1 MCAAC
6 RCHWLGLTLGLR
18 LGLGLGFRL
27 GLGLVHLLLCMLLRH
42 LLRRPDTLLV
52 ELRTSLLQLRIP
64 LLRCVP
70 LRCMRSL
77 LLLQLPRVS
86 RLRGLECGLG

>member
-1 MCAAC
+1 MCFAC
-6 RCHWLGLTLGLR
+6 RCHWLRLALGLR
-18 LGLGLGFRL
+18 LGLALGSGFRSE
-27 GLGLVHLLLCMLLRH
+27 LGLVHLLLCMLLRH
-42 LLRRPDTLLV
+42 LLRRPGTLLV

-86 RLRGLECGLG
+86 RLEG